1 MFNSERQNKLYRVL
15 ASELY
20 LLSSH
25 PSHGY
30 TVQIIHVLLA
40 KNCPLDG
47 NPESFV
53 DNGVNDGI
61 VASGGFGKHSWHNV
75 E

>member
-1 MFNSERQNKLYRVL
+1 MFNSERQNKLSRVL

-61 VASGGFGKHSWHNV
+61 VASGGFGKHWWHNV